1 VELQTS
7 HEPGKIAHIVPVI
20 AWMFV
25 MALLL
30 LGRCDVATIDTAG
43 WPGDAPYSVPRTTL
57 DAALECS
64 TAIDGG
70 GRAEPVLLVHGTGVT
85 PEQNWGW
92 SYRPALRTAGFEV
105 CWVRLPDAAFGD
117 IQISAE
123 YAARAIEV
131 MNERTGEGI
140 DVVGHS
146 QGGLSLR
153 WAIKWFPAGALVDD
167 YVGFASPNHG
177 TRTATSAARAEK
189 CFAACWQMRP
199 GSAFLTAL
207 NRGDETPGD
216 VSYTSIYTVN
226 DEAVRPVESS
236 SLAGATNV
244 VIQDV
249 CPGRPVEHLLLAGDA
264 VTWELAVDA
273 LTHRGPADAARIS
286 PFACF
291 KLGLPGA
298 TLDWPEHGAETVDVK
313 YPSREPRL
321 RPYAR

>member
-1 VELQTS
+1 VS
-7 HEPGKIAHIVPVI
+7 VI
-20 AWMFV
+20 AGIITI
-25 MALLL
+25 ALLL
-30 LGRCDVATIDTAG
+30 LSRCDVATTDTAR
-43 WPGDAPYSVPRTTL
+43 WPGNAPYSVPRATL
-57 DAALECS
+57 DSALDCT

-92 SYRPALRTAGFEV
+92 SYRPALRKAGFEV
-105 CWVRLPDAAFGD
+105 CWVTLPGAAFED
-117 IQISAE
+117 IQMSAE

-131 MNERTGEGI
+131 MNERTGERV
-140 DVVGHS
+140 DVIGHS

-153 WAIKWFPAGALVDD
+153 WAIRWFPAGALVDD

-177 TRTATSAARAEK
+177 TQTVISAARAGK
-189 CFAACWQMRP
+189 CFEACWQMRP
-199 GSAFLTAL
+199 GSAFISAL

-216 VSYTSIYTVN
+216 VSYTSIYTIN
-226 DEAVRPVESS
+226 DEAIRPVESS
-236 SLAGATNV
+236 MLAGAANV

-264 VTWELAVDA
+264 VTWELALDA
-273 LTHRGPADAARIS
+273 LTHPGPADAARIS
-286 PFACF
+286 RFACF

-298 TLDWPEHGAETVDVK
+298 TLSWPERGADTADVR
-313 YPSREPRL
+313 YPSREPPL

>member
-1 VELQTS
+1 MYVIR
-7 HEPGKIAHIVPVI
+7 PIIA
-20 AWMFV
+20 MT
-25 MALLL
+25 LLL
-30 LGRCDVATIDTAG
+30 LGRCEVTTPDAGG
-43 WPGDAPYSVPRTTL
+43 WPGNAPYSVPRATL
-57 DAALECS
+57 DASLECG

-92 SYRPALRTAGFEV
+92 SYRPALRKAGFEV
-105 CWVRLPDAAFGD
+105 CWVALPDAAFGD
-117 IQISAE
+117 IQVSAE

-131 MNERTGEGI
+131 MNERTGERI
-140 DVVGHS
+140 DVIGHS

-153 WAIKWFPAGALVDD
+153 WAIKWFQAGALVDD

-177 TRTATSAARAEK
+177 TRTAASAARAGK
-189 CFAACWQMRP
+189 CFEACWQMRP
-199 GSAFLTAL
+199 GSEFISAL

-216 VSYTSIYTVN
+216 ASYTSIYTMN

-236 SLAGATNV
+236 SLDGATNV

-264 VTWELAVDA
+264 VTWELAIDA
-273 LTHRGPADAARIS
+273 LAHRGPADAARIS
-286 PFACF
+286 PLACF
-291 KLGLPGA
+291 KLALPGA
-298 TLDWPEHGAETVDVK
+298 TLNWPERGADTVDVR
-313 YPSREPRL
+313 YPSREPPL

>member
-1 VELQTS
+1 MS
-7 HEPGKIAHIVPVI
+7 VI
-20 AWMFV
+20 ARIIAV
-25 MALLL
+25 ALLL
-30 LGRCDVATIDTAG
+30 LGRCEVSTTDTPP
-43 WPGDAPYSVPRTTL
+43 WPGNARYSVSGTTL
-57 DAALECS
+57 NSALECG
-64 TAIDGG
+64 TPIDGG

-92 SYRPALRTAGFEV
+92 SYRPALRKAGFEV
-105 CWVRLPDAAFGD
+105 CWVTLPNAAFED

-123 YAARAIEV
+123 YAARAIEI
-131 MNERTGEGI
+131 MNHRAGELV
-140 DVVGHS
+140 DVIGHS

-177 TRTATSAARAEK
+177 TRTAISAARAGK

-199 GSAFLTAL
+199 RSAFIGAL

-216 VSYTSIYTVN
+216 VSYTSIYTIN
-226 DEAVRPVESS
+226 DEAVRPAESS
-236 SLAGATNV
+236 SLAGAMNV

-273 LTHRGPADAARIS
+273 LTHRGAADVERVS

-291 KLGLPGA
+291 KLALPGA
-298 TLDWPEHGAETVDVK
+298 TLNWPERGADTVNVR
-313 YPSREPRL
+313 YPSREPPL